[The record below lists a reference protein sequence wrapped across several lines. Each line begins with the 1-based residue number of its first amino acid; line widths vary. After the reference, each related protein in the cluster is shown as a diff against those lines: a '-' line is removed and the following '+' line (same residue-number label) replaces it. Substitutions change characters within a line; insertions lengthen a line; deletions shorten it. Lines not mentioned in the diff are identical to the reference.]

1 VQTAVATI
9 EDSEQIGA
17 LSHPVRARI
26 LESLRAPGTAAGLA
40 RQLGRSRQVV
50 GYHLKELERVGLVRP
65 AGERRKGS
73 FIEQLYQATAR
84 RFLVSPRFAADPER
98 LAALFRDQVALAQLS
113 ELGERV
119 QRSAAELIEHAAE
132 SGDEIPS
139 ASVEAE
145 VRFADESA
153 RAAFLSEYV
162 ESLKALLAKHGGAGR
177 DDRAEGEVF
186 RVAFAAYPEAPE
198 ETR

>member
-1 VQTAVATI
+1 MQPAVATI

-17 LSHPVRARI
+17 LSHPIRARI
-26 LESLRAPGTAAGLA
+26 LDSLRAPGTAAGLA

-84 RFLVSPRFAADPER
+84 RFLVSSRFAANPAR
-98 LAALFRDQVALAQLS
+98 LEALFRDQVALAQLS
-113 ELGERV
+113 EVGERL
-119 QRSAAELIEHAAE
+119 QRDAAALVERAADTD
-132 SGDEIPS
+132 DEIPS
-139 ASVEAE
+139 ASVVAE
-145 VRFADESA
+145 VRFGDEAARSA
-153 RAAFLSEYV
+153 FMREYMQ
-162 ESLKALLAKHGGAGR
+162 SLRALLAKHGA
-177 DDRAEGEVF
+177 AHGEPF
-186 RVAFAAYPEAPE
+186 RVAVAAYAEPETE

>member
-132 SGDEIPS
+132 SGEEIPS

-145 VRFADESA
+145 VRFADEAA
-153 RAAFLSEYV
+153 RAAFLREYV
-162 ESLKALLAKHGGAGR
+162 ESLKALLAKHGSDGS
-177 DDRAEGEVF
+177 AEGEVF